1 MDPASPLPIG
11 PAFAL
16 PANIDIGTALSVVFA
31 IIFIWWL
38 IYSLIVIYH
47 WMRHA
52 RESWIS
58 VPAVA
63 VHLFVSGW
71 LIFYATSGLH

>member
-1 MDPASPLPIG
+1 MDSGALPIG
-11 PAFAL
+11 PSFTFPTL
-16 PANIDIGTALSVVFA
+16 NLESVFSVLFA

-38 IYSLIVIYH
+38 IYTLVAIYH
-47 WMRHA
+47 WMRHGQD
-52 RESWIS
+52 SWVA

-63 VHLFVSGW
+63 LHLFVSGW